1 MSNLYSIIVPV
12 YNVEKY
18 LRECVDSILNQ
29 TYTNFEVILVDD
41 GSTDDSPAICD
52 EYAKSDKRVKVIH
65 KENGGLVSARKT
77 GIALATGDYVLNVD
91 SDDYIDVN
99 LLEDADKILAETKA
113 EIFCFGY
120 YKVFCNKKDEKALWF
135 DTGFYDKSKLREK
148 IYPNLMRN
156 VNGKR
161 IEPNLWSK
169 IFKRSLLSPFQLT
182 TNERIYIGEDE
193 SVSLPCL
200 YFSKSIYITDRCY
213 YYYRQNQSSMTKA
226 KKGYPWTDI
235 PNRVEVYKKYFPLNK
250 YGFKEQLDRL
260 IVHELFNVAKSHLR
274 TSRPYKEVKKEIF
287 EQFGKEEYKDAIKNC
302 YFRKNVKEN
311 LALFT
316 VRHRK
321 IWLIRL
327 YAKLS

>member
-1 MSNLYSIIVPV
+1 MLFSVIIPV

-18 LRECVDSILNQ
+18 LRECVDSVLNQ

-41 GSTDDSPAICD
+41 GSTDGSPAICD
-52 EYAKSDKRVKVIH
+52 EYAKTDERVKVIH

-77 GIALATGDYVLNVD
+77 GIALATGDYVLYVD

-120 YKVFCNKKDEKALWF
+120 YKVSSDKTEKIAPWLNA
-135 DTGFYDKSKLREK
+135 GFYDKEKLCK
-148 IYPNLMRN
+148 DIYPNLMRN
-156 VNGKR
+156 VNGQR
-161 IEPNLWSK
+161 IESSSCTK
-169 IFKRSLLSPFQLT
+169 IFKRSLLTPFQLN
-182 TNERIYIGEDE
+182 TNESIYIGEDE

-235 PNRVEVYKKYFPLNK
+235 PNRVEVYKKYFPLNE

-274 TSRPYKEVKKEIF
+274 TDRPYKEVKKEIL